1 MHDTNSIGAGPGAR
15 LAHWSLR
22 VLAAAVLCCSTGC
35 GDLTIGSEARPFRMY
50 FVPSMDAQELA
61 GNADAI
67 AEHVSRFV
75 SQELYGQD
83 TGFYVRARIPMNY
96 VAIVEAFGTQRADF
110 AALNSFGFVLAK
122 DERGYDI
129 EPLLTVVRGDDER
142 SYKGQII
149 ARADSGIDSVE
160 DLNGKTFAYTDPAS
174 SAGFMLPRRLFESAG
189 VRLGNTSFAG
199 KHDSVVSMVYQ
210 GTADA
215 GATYYSPPMTRV
227 VDGVEV
233 TEIRDA
239 RSRVKTQYPDV
250 EEVVKIVAFTEDV
263 PNDPWCVR
271 GSLDPDPERSARIK
285 AAVAAALID
294 FASTDE
300 GRRTLEAMYNVSGLA
315 QVGMEEYAGIREMV
329 GELMVELRAE
339 GTDLEEEL
347 LR

>member
-1 MHDTNSIGAGPGAR
+1 
-15 LAHWSLR
+15 
-22 VLAAAVLCCSTGC
+22 
-35 GDLTIGSEARPFRMY
+35 
-50 FVPSMDAQELA
+50 MDAQELA

-67 AEHVSRFV
+67 AQHVSRFV
-75 SQELYGQD
+75 SQELYGED
-83 TGFYVRARIPMNY
+83 SGFYVRARIPMNY

-110 AALNSFGFVLAK
+110 AALNSFGLVLAK

-129 EPLLTVVRGDDER
+129 EPLLTVVRGVDER

-149 ARADSGIDSVE
+149 ARVDSGIDSVA
-160 DLNGKTFAYTDPAS
+160 DLDGKTFAYTDPAS
-174 SAGFMLPRRLFESAG
+174 SAGFMLPRRLFDKEG

-215 GATYYSPPMTRV
+215 GATYYSPPQTRV
-227 VDGVEV
+227 VDGVAV
-233 TEIRDA
+233 SEIRDA

-250 EEVVKIVAFTEDV
+250 EDVVKIVAFTEDV

-285 AAVAAALID
+285 QAVAAALID

-300 GRRTLEAMYNVSGLA
+300 GRSTLEAMYNVSGLA
-315 QVGMEEYAGIREMV
+315 EVGLDDYAGIREMV
-329 GELMVELRAE
+329 GELMVELRSE